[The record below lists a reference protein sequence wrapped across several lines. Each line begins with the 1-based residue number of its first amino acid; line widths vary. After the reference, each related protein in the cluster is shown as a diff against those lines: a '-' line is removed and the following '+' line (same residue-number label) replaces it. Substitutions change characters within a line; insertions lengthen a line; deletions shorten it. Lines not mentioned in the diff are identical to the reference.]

1 MIPTPVV
8 LAVYGTLRRGGR
20 NAPLLRGAS
29 FLGTARIAGRLRDM
43 RPSAT
48 RAYGYPSLLLDGP
61 GEVVVEL
68 YQPANAAS
76 LAAIDD
82 LEAFD
87 PADETGSEYVR
98 CAVPVIGGP
107 VERAWVYV
115 YNGPPAEMGE
125 VIPSGDWTAHSRGLT
140 SVAPGNG

>member
-1 MIPTPVV
+1 MIPFPAV
-8 LAVYGTLRRGGR
+8 LAVYGTLRHGER

-29 FLGTARIAGRLRDM
+29 FLGTARIAGRLREM

-48 RAYGYPSLLLDGP
+48 RAYGYPSLVLDGT
-61 GEVVVEL
+61 GQVVVEL
-68 YQPANAAS
+68 YGLADASS
-76 LAAIDD
+76 LAAVDD

-87 PADETGSEYVR
+87 PADDAGSEYVR

-115 YNGPPAEMGE
+115 YNGPPEEMGE
-125 VIPSGDWTAHSRGLT
+125 VIPSGDWTAHSPGLT
-140 SVAPGNG
+140 NVALGEG